1 MCHDKRKGR
10 RMIKTHE
17 DKEWEQ
23 DRYPMRYFNAFWKE
37 LKRCWQE
44 ASKYALLGP
53 DGRELGGI
61 MVGAGGGGRQDWNL
75 EERISVC
82 MNWAPPPRI
91 PADRHLSCSCGPDWR
106 NWPGGAPN
114 LETPCGRGWGIAVL
128 KTRGWVWNL
137 HSIQMNQVHSPP
149 RQAIRRCFSGET
161 QGLRAKPSTSRSLGG
176 PRERVGSPPTLPK
189 MKFASRWAPPLGLP
203 HWSSNEL
210 FRASPLI

>member
-1 MCHDKRKGR
+1 MGTGSLSNEIFQCILERIEKMLTGGEQICSAGPR
-10 RMIKTHE
+10 RAWAWRHHGGSWGWGKARLKSRGEDISLHE
-17 DKEWEQ
+17 
-23 DRYPMRYFNAFWKE
+23 
-37 LKRCWQE
+37 
-44 ASKYALLGP
+44 LGP
-53 DGRELGGI
+53 
-61 MVGAGGGGRQDWNL
+61 
-75 EERISVC
+75 
-82 MNWAPPPRI
+82 PPPRI

-176 PRERVGSPPTLPK
+176 PCERVGSPPTLPK